1 MNHNKNLKISLEN
14 KKDPYLKFIYSRGL
28 GDVIACILHSKLFG
42 WLTKLITG
50 KSKPC
55 STCSKRVDALN
66 ILVPIPF
73 WKLFFKNAESM
84 IQALETELKDFGYE
98 TSITEDGLG
107 VSSFKSDEIELKNS
121 ENTNNIDYNK
131 NDYIKN
137 YSLINSGE
145 NILGDFL
152 IKTEIYKKN

>member
-1 MNHNKNLKISLEN
+1 MNQSNNLKTSLEN
-14 KKDPYLKFIYSRGL
+14 KKDPYLKFRYSRGV
-28 GDVIACILHSKLFG
+28 GDVIACILHSKFFG
-42 WLTKLITG
+42 WLTKIITG

-55 STCSKRVDALN
+55 STCSKRADALN
-66 ILVPIPF
+66 ILFPIPF

-84 IQALETELKDFGYE
+84 IQALETDLKDFGYE

-121 ENTNNIDYNK
+121 ENTNNIDYNE